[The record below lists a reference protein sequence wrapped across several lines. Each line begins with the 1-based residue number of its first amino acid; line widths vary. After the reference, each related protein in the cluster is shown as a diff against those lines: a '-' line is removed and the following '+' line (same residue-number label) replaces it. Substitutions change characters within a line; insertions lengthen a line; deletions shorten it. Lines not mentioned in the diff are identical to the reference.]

1 MKKQLDMVR
10 IAKGLGAVRGGK
22 ISAKG
27 GYFGALG
34 LVADVEARF
43 RATTDV
49 VEAAPTSSGPRT
61 CRSRRPWPC
70 KPSAPPVDRLAQWHR
85 GHRPGRASFTVG
97 ARSNQFLTSSAR

>member
-43 RATTDV
+43 RAPGRAGV
-49 VEAAPTSSGPRT
+49 
-61 CRSRRPWPC
+61 
-70 KPSAPPVDRLAQWHR
+70 PPVDGRDADTE
-85 GHRPGRASFTVG
+85 RPRVVPICSACAST
-97 ARSNQFLTSSAR
+97 ARR